1 MKEISKEIGKRL
13 INLRKEI
20 NKTQQE
26 VADSIPGLTI
36 QMISSYENGK
46 QSPAIENLIKIS
58 SFYNVSIDYLLT
70 GKETSKSVSKI
81 TNYEELIRTILMIK
95 ECGIFTVSTSMGYVG
110 VDYSC
115 EYDYNLFSHNETL
128 YRFNENYEKLLAA
141 KEIMGEEM
149 YKMALDGLISK
160 YKNTPIKEE
169 NPTPTLVKF

>member
-1 MKEISKEIGKRL
+1 
-13 INLRKEI
+13 
-20 NKTQQE
+20 
-26 VADSIPGLTI
+26 
-36 QMISSYENGK
+36 
-46 QSPAIENLIKIS
+46 
-58 SFYNVSIDYLLT
+58 
-70 GKETSKSVSKI
+70 
-81 TNYEELIRTILMIK
+81 MIK